1 MSVLNEYPEV
11 ISNNKDLQIWNNSAF
26 DDGGES
32 KTFNS
37 CSNQTKSPSWLTK
50 KPVSSDSLDS
60 SFSSKENQSPI
71 GYSKP
76 KSSVLVNPLH
86 ESKLFNNCSVKIGSL
101 KPGLEDGDKTNEEVE
116 IENEIRRL
124 VAKLE
129 LIWAER
135 AEKNEKVVEKPGKLV
150 VKKIQESRNK
160 IQESS
165 FSGNKIQRRGFSLGP
180 GEIMSATNSK
190 SKQSGTTPM
199 TQNRRKSCFWKL
211 DDIEEEKSRVSRG
224 KNSNLRQAVT
234 TIGSRKMIKKDNSI
248 MGSIQPKKLFGDQ
261 SVPAKKPVK
270 PGRVVPS
277 RYNQATVNS
286 SMKKK
291 SFTENVDRKPCGG
304 TEGRVKKKWDIPSV
318 IVIPKRLNLD
328 DNMDEGENVDE
339 ECVDH
344 VVDVVKPEVTL
355 PRIRVVRYVEE
366 AGRDSGP
373 AKRVAE
379 LVGKKSYFGEAAD
392 CQKLSF
398 DED

>member
-11 ISNNKDLQIWNNSAF
+11 INNKDLQIWNNSAF

-32 KTFNS
+32 ETFNS
-37 CSNQTKSPSWLTK
+37 CSNPIKSPSWLAK

-86 ESKLFNNCSVKIGSL
+86 ESKLFNSCSVKI
-101 KPGLEDGDKTNEEVE
+101 DKTDEEIE

-129 LIWAER
+129 SIRAER
-135 AEKNEKVVEKPGKLV
+135 AEKNVKVVEKQGKLV
-150 VKKIQESRNK
+150 VNKK

-165 FSGNKIQRRGFSLGP
+165 FSGNKIPRRGFSLGP
-180 GEIMSATNSK
+180 NEIMSATGSGLK
-190 SKQSGTTPM
+190 SKQSGATPM

-211 DDIEEEKSRVSRG
+211 DDIDEEKCRVSRG
-224 KNSNLRQAVT
+224 KNSSMRQAVT
-234 TIGSRKMIKKDNSI
+234 TVGSRKTIKKDDSI
-248 MGSIQPKKLFGDQ
+248 LGSIQPKKLFGDQ
-261 SVPAKKPVK
+261 SVPAKKPAK

-291 SFTENVDRKPCGG
+291 SLTENVDRKPCGG

-328 DNMDEGENVDE
+328 VNMDECENVNE
-339 ECVDH
+339 EC
-344 VVDVVKPEVTL
+344 VDVVKPEVLL

-379 LVGKKSYFGEAAD
+379 LVGKKSYFDEATD